1 MLASLVIDIYFQL
14 ENIANERELAIIT
27 TTTTTTTTGKLLRL
41 AHRQLWNLFVK
52 VATIFNILDTFLT
65 ITT

>member
-1 MLASLVIDIYFQL
+1 MLASLVIDIYFPL
-14 ENIANERELAIIT
+14 ENIANERELAII